1 MKADESL
8 EQIFK
13 VQAGKLEESYA
24 RLKQVMPSYFFKSVS
39 TEDLA
44 AILPMAAELEN
55 KSGIQMIERPDRIL
69 MVYLKSETCN
79 PVCTSR
85 FFAGKRILRSIIHES
100 APLDGSGGIIV
111 IEQITKDVPTFP
123 HHQIPSVAQNYAPG
137 RILYILLLA
146 GA

>member
-55 KSGIQMIERPDRIL
+55 K
-69 MVYLKSETCN
+69 
-79 PVCTSR
+79 
-85 FFAGKRILRSIIHES
+85 
-100 APLDGSGGIIV
+100 
-111 IEQITKDVPTFP
+111 
-123 HHQIPSVAQNYAPG
+123 
-137 RILYILLLA
+137 
-146 GA
+146 

>member
-13 VQAGKLEESYA
+13 VQAGKLEESDA

-55 KSGIQMIERPDRIL
+55 KSGIQMIE
-69 MVYLKSETCN
+69 LKSETCN